1 MTRDFS
7 PLIEW
12 VLTGVQR
19 LLTVYIF
26 TWDSGSSWGRWCR
39 IWRIV
44 IILVITTPY
53 WRSSCTFWGCHRVCW
68 GCCYTSISSSFI
80 RFWYLQNTG
89 IGSISCCTILSVPI
103 LVPVIQVVGIMF
115 IFIIV
120 IPSVLLYW
128 GIGLIVGQISCG
140 VAWCRS
146 YMTSPMLVLILLLLL
161 RWLCCCWT
169 MIGVGSTSA

>member
-1 MTRDFS
+1 M
-7 PLIEW
+7 
-12 VLTGVQR
+12 
-19 LLTVYIF
+19 F
-26 TWDSGSSWGRWCR
+26 TWDSGPCWGRWCR

-44 IILVITTPY
+44 IILIIATPH
-53 WRSSCTFWGCHRVCW
+53 WRSSCTFWGRHRVCW
-68 GCCYTSISSSFI
+68 GCCYTSISSSGFI
-80 RFWYLQNTG
+80 RFWYQNTG
-89 IGSISCCTILSVPI
+89 ISSISGLTILSVPI

-146 YMTSPMLVLILLLLL
+146 YMTSPMLVLILLLL
-161 RWLCCCWT
+161 RWLCCWT